1 MQQFSK
7 KLDTLKYFITVLWQ
21 VKGINENKNA
31 IISEKLG
38 HIGRMLGKWLQSFSR
53 ETPPNLIGGE

>member
-1 MQQFSK
+1 
-7 KLDTLKYFITVLWQ
+7 